1 MEQTLLSMVCKA
13 FHAAMVSR
21 DAGAPGGALP
31 SLEDAEERE
40 RLTRA
45 LANERLQA
53 YGVGYDV
60 SSGDRLEDRAT
71 LVKAADMLTVI
82 GNDQEAMMASA
93 QVRARAAALARSRP
107 VVGGPR
113 VR

>member
-1 MEQTLLSMVCKA
+1 MCRHRLGERQRTHGNPS
-13 FHAAMVSR
+13 
-21 DAGAPGGALP
+21 GATGP
-31 SLEDAEERE
+31 
-40 RLTRA
+40 
-45 LANERLQA
+45 
-53 YGVGYDV
+53 DV